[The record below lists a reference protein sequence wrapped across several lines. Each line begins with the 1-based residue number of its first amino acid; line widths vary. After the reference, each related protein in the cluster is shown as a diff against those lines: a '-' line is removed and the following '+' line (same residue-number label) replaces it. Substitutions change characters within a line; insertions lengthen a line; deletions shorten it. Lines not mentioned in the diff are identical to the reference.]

1 MSEVLRYLSRITLDP
16 LTPADLAVLYNYCF
30 KEGKGSVTVRSEL
43 ASMPVMMA
51 TDGSRHSLASTP
63 LQFYWPDE
71 RFLKTVG
78 GLDAATLEVV
88 SIIVSCYYLPH
99 PVQRRYCTPPSGKC
113 AFKGD
118 RRLAKRRRYP

>member
-1 MSEVLRYLSRITLDP
+1 MLLTQFLDLAGCDVLSVSEVLRYLSKVTLDS

-43 ASMPVMMA
+43 ASMPLMMA
-51 TDGSRHSLASTP
+51 TDGSRHCLASTS

-71 RFLKTVG
+71 RFLKTIG

-88 SIIVSCYYLPH
+88 SIVVSYSYLPH
-99 PVQRRYCTPPSGKC
+99 PVRRRYCTLSS
-113 AFKGD
+113 
-118 RRLAKRRRYP
+118 R